1 MIGHGDRHGD
11 VDESAVADETLVNK
25 NLFGF
30 PPTVQRHQ
38 GFMASNCTDIL
49 IV

>member
-1 MIGHGDRHGD
+1 MIVHRGRDGD

-38 GFMASNCTDIL
+38 GFMPSNYADIF
-49 IV
+49 IG